1 MSVNCKFLWNSVI
14 FVRTCFIFE
23 EFGNVVRPSVRCH
36 LVIFNITIAVYAAA
50 VVVVFFLHLFLSTC
64 FIVSSYLLHA
74 HHTLYGV
81 WCLEWIPEGRL
92 MVGCLLG
99 WCLGL
104 TWIGVCS
111 VACIGLGLALET
123 SSIGSSNSN
132 NNGQKLVSFLFTTSK
147 TCCNDSGFD
156 SLCNAEV

>member
-1 MSVNCKFLWNSVI
+1 MTLCLWNVIAAIISRIPIAPPSCWINVRNHKICLNFECQLILNFSKHLFHFLWNSVI
-14 FVRTCFIFE
+14 FARTCFIFE

-50 VVVVFFLHLFLSTC
+50 AAVVFFLHLFLSTC

-74 HHTLYGV
+74 NHTLYGV

-99 WCLGL
+99 
-104 TWIGVCS
+104 
-111 VACIGLGLALET
+111 
-123 SSIGSSNSN
+123 
-132 NNGQKLVSFLFTTSK
+132 
-147 TCCNDSGFD
+147 
-156 SLCNAEV
+156 